1 MLLSFG
7 SGSMNM
13 NIFSDEN
20 AETFDQFIKSDNKD
34 YKSFNFKFGY
44 GRTTNK
50 NGDGNGK
57 MFDFRQVC
65 RIVL

>member
-1 MLLSFG
+1 
-7 SGSMNM
+7 MNM

-44 GRTTNK
+44 GGTTK
-50 NGDGNGK
+50 NDDGNGK
-57 MFDFRQVC
+57 MFDFKQVC
-65 RIVL
+65 RIIL